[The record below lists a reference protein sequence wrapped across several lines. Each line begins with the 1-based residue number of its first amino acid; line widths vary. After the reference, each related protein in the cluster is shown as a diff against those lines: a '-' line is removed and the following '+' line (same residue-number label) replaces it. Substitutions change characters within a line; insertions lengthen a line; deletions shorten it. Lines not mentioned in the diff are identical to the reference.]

1 MLAQV
6 LFQDSEATIAS
17 TEIND
22 TSYESQDDFH
32 WEKTKQ
38 FFFLK
43 NPNTK
48 SKKLS
53 FFISTN
59 IQFTIMEQFLQF
71 KTYKSG
77 EIDAIGI
84 EVAQQ
89 IKLSGCPTK
98 GYFTTK
104 SAKNAFLVVK

>member
-1 MLAQV
+1 MLVQV

-32 WEKTKQ
+32 WEKTKH

-43 NPNTK
+43 NPKPK
-48 SKKLS
+48 SKKFS
-53 FFISTN
+53 FYISTN

-71 KTYKSG
+71 KAYKSG
-77 EIDAIGI
+77 EIDFIGI
-84 EVAQQ
+84 KVAQQ
-89 IKLSGCPTK
+89 IKLSGCST
-98 GYFTTK
+98 
-104 SAKNAFLVVK
+104 